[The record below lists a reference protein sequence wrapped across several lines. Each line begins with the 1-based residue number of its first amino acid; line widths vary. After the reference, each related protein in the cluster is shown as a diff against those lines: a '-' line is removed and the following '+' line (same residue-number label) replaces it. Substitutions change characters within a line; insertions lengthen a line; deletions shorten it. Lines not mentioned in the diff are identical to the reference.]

1 MYGVQLKSIIFIG
14 EKNIETIYKIVFGN
28 NEENNNTETM
38 LINNTTLEYNRN
50 ESNVY
55 TKWIHYKITI
65 VNQWTQ
71 KKNNNGEIHLVSC
84 STSTTHRKT

>member
-55 TKWIHYKITI
+55 TK
-65 VNQWTQ
+65 
-71 KKNNNGEIHLVSC
+71 
-84 STSTTHRKT
+84 